1 MKVTDNDESNKHSL
15 GTYFIE
21 GLILS
26 GLYKKAVFMVNPQE
40 SLKIL
45 ANYNDLEAYNNI
57 FKQKILKN
65 SKEDAF

>member
-1 MKVTDNDESNKHSL
+1 
-15 GTYFIE
+15 
-21 GLILS
+21 
-26 GLYKKAVFMVNPQE
+26 MVNPQE